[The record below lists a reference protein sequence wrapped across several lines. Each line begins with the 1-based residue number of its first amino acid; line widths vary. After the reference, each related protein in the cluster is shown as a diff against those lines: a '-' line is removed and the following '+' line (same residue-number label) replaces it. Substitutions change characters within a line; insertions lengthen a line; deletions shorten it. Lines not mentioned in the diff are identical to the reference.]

1 MIAFETLFLGL
12 LIGSQQVRL
21 TVAPEV
27 RAVELRLD
35 GEAVATLAG
44 PPWQARCDFG
54 PAPHPHELV
63 AIARDG
69 AGIELGRAHQ
79 RVNLP
84 RPKAEAHWFLERDA
98 ATRQVTA
105 ARLTWENLEAP
116 TPRRVNVT
124 LDGVALRVPD
134 PGRVGIPA
142 HDPGTIHLLTAELVF
157 SDHVTTR
164 ADVVFGGEL
173 GEQAETRLTAVPVR
187 VDDGAALPPAASMQG
202 WFTAGGRPLRVVAVE
217 TAPADV
223 VIVLDLEAGASLRTS
238 RRRMKTDASGQLLA
252 LNPARAGEDRMVAI
266 FPTFDT
272 IDRGTDARR
281 LFPVSDPYELHLGN
295 LEVLLGRLRF
305 PGADPKSQ
313 LLGNAVAIAGL
324 RAAADNRT
332 RAVVL
337 ILGGRGCA
345 TGSVTP
351 EAARAFLADLHVPLL
366 VWSLAGA
373 VEDTCWGPAAAAAW
387 PKGLYAT
394 FPHLRGD
401 LDRQRIVWL
410 EGAHLPQRIGLT
422 EAARGVRLAR

>member
-12 LIGSQQVRL
+12 IIGSQPVRL

-27 RAVELRLD
+27 AAVELRLD
-35 GEAVATLAG
+35 GEAVAMLVG

-84 RPKAEAHWFLERDA
+84 RPKAEAHWLLERDT
-98 ATRQVTA
+98 ATGQVTA
-105 ARLTWENLEAP
+105 ARLNWENLEAP
-116 TPRRVNVT
+116 TPRRVVVT

-134 PGRVGIPA
+134 PGRVGIPT

-157 SDHVTTR
+157 SDQVTAR
-164 ADVVFGGEL
+164 ADVVFGGDL
-173 GEQAETRLTAVPVR
+173 GEQVETRLTAVPVR
-187 VDDGAALPPAASMQG
+187 VDDGAALPPAASMHG
-202 WFTAGGRPLRVVAVE
+202 WFTAGGKPLRVVAVE
-217 TAPADV
+217 TAPADL
-223 VIVLDLEAGASLRTS
+223 VIVLDLDAGARLRAS
-238 RRRMKTDASGQLLA
+238 SRRMKTDAAGHLLA
-252 LNPARAGEDRMVAI
+252 LNAARAGEDRMVAI
-266 FPTFDT
+266 FPTFDAV
-272 IDRGTDARR
+272 DRGTDARR
-281 LFPVSDPYELHLGN
+281 LFPISDPYELHLGN

-305 PGADPKSQ
+305 PGTDPESQ

-351 EAARAFLADLHVPLL
+351 EVARAFLADLHVPLF
-366 VWSLAGA
+366 VWSLTEA

-394 FPHLRGD
+394 FPHLRRD
-401 LDRQRIVWL
+401 LDSQRIIWL
-410 EGAHLPQRIGLT
+410 EGAHLPQRIDLAT
-422 EAARGVRLAR
+422 AARGVRIAR